1 MQYSLQD
8 IVRLIDLFPGHRLYA
23 EAITATGF
31 LAFFLRQDLI
41 IGYISFRFRQRFLI
55 AWLIDGKQ
63 DLILFHQLVIM
74 HVYMGNQARDIRGNS
89 DDIGAKTRVSRPG
102 RFGVIHPG
110 AENGDK
116 GQNNQYEGNGRTGEF
131 SC

>member
-8 IVRLIDLFPGHRLYA
+8 IVRLIDLFRDIACTPRRLRRLA
-23 EAITATGF
+23 
-31 LAFFLRQDLI
+31 LAFFLRRDLI

-63 DLILFHQLVIM
+63 NLILFHQLVIM

-89 DDIGAKTRVSRPG
+89 DDIGAKTGIARR
-102 RFGVIHPG
+102 
-110 AENGDK
+110 GD
-116 GQNNQYEGNGRTGEF
+116 
-131 SC
+131 SV